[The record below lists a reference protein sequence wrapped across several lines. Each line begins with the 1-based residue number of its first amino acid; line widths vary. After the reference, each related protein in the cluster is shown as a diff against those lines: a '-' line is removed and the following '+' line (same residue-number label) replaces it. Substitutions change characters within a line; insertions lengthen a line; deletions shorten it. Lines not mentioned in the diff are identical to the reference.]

1 MATFSLKSLSELENK
16 VADKLRK
23 LVCPHLV
30 VFRGYS
36 LRPSALIFDFCGV
49 NVGDECVNNVS
60 QMIKIFNENDH
71 YVLNE
76 RLDIIKQATLGLK
89 TLHHFGIVHRD
100 FKPSNLLVTGTLNK
114 LCVKLTDFDDLSLI
128 QETIHATLT
137 NKPFLL
143 GMTLAYTAPEICK
156 QEVKSPSFKS
166 DIYSWSMSAYEVL
179 SGYESPWVKIIP
191 ILNDSLLIE
200 ALSQDKRP
208 NINDLNQFYTFN
220 DETWVFKMICNAWD
234 KNPEVRKDIDKILKT
249 LNKDRRSKQAIKPKQ
264 ETKNYPLNERRQLCY
279 CLLKLTQKKT
289 RCFQNE
295 KAEKFYQS
303 KSDPENLEKKFI
315 NDYKGFG
322 VFTTTEIG
330 KGEFVAVYQGV

>member
-1 MATFSLKSLSELENK
+1 MATFSLKSLSILENK
-16 VADKLRK
+16 VKDFSIDIPLIFCTKIGEGTSASIFKYELKGDPVAVKIFKHSLSKKRTLQVADKLRK

-36 LRPSALIFDFCGV
+36 LRPSAFIFDFCGV

-89 TLHHFGIVHRD
+89 TLHDFGIVHRD
-100 FKPSNLLVTGTLNK
+100 FKPSNLLVTGTLSK

-128 QETIHATLT
+128 QETVNATLT
-137 NKPFLL
+137 NKVFLF

-179 SGYESPWVKIIP
+179 SGYESPWVNIIP

-220 DETWVFKMICNAWD
+220 DETWIFKMICNAWD
-234 KNPEVRKDIDKILKT
+234 TNPDVRKDIDKILKT
-249 LNKDRRSKQAIKPKQ
+249 LNKDRSKQTIKPKQ
-264 ETKNYPLNERRQLCY
+264 DAKIYPLNERRQ
-279 CLLKLTQKKT
+279 
-289 RCFQNE
+289 
-295 KAEKFYQS
+295 
-303 KSDPENLEKKFI
+303 
-315 NDYKGFG
+315 
-322 VFTTTEIG
+322 V
-330 KGEFVAVYQGV
+330 